1 MLECVVNVSEGR
13 RPEVIGRLAAAAGTD
28 LLDLH
33 TCGDHHRSVLT
44 LLGEEAPRAVTR
56 VAVAELDLAAHR
68 GAHPRFGVVDVVPF
82 VPLEGT
88 PMAAALAARD
98 AYADWVATELGV
110 PAFLY
115 GPERTLPEVRRH
127 AFVALAPDAGP
138 SRPDP
143 RAGAVAVGARDVLVA
158 YNLWLDGADLATA
171 RELARAVR
179 SPAVRA
185 LGLQV
190 GDAVQVSM
198 NLVRPGEVGPAQ
210 VWDQVA
216 ASGTS
221 IARAELV
228 GLVPE
233 AVLRAVDP
241 ARWAQLDLD
250 EDRTI
255 ETRVTG
261 RRAGPGAR

>member
-13 RPEVIGRLAAAAGTD
+13 RPEVVGRLAAAAGTD
-28 LLDLH
+28 LLDVH
-33 TCGDHHRSVLT
+33 TCADHHRSVLT
-44 LLGEEAPRAVTR
+44 LVGEDAPRAVAR
-56 VAVAELDLAAHR
+56 AAVASIDLRDHR
-68 GAHPRFGVVDVVPF
+68 GAHPRIGVVDVVPF
-82 VPLEGT
+82 VPLGDT

-98 AYADWVATELGV
+98 AFADWVATELGL
-110 PAFLY
+110 PAFVY

-143 RAGAVAVGARDVLVA
+143 RAGAVAVGAREVLVA

-171 RELARAVR
+171 RDLARVVR

-190 GDAVQVSM
+190 GPAVQVSM

-216 ASGTS
+216 ATGAA

-241 ARWAQLDLD
+241 ARWEQLDLA

-255 ETRVTG
+255 ETRLAG
-261 RRAGPGAR
+261 RRGGPGAG